1 MTDFPWGTG
10 QPAAK
15 RRRLSWGGQGR
26 WRFNRLLSQARLSRV
41 RAKHR
46 NSEAQYLE
54 SGEIRSHAR
63 AQLRRM
69 ASTITMNAVFDRRPP
84 RSGPG
89 G

>member
-1 MTDFPWGTG
+1 MTDFPRGTG

-15 RRRLSWGGQGR
+15 CRRLSWGGRGR
-26 WRFNRLLSQARLSRV
+26 RRLNRLLSQARLSWL
-41 RAKHR
+41 RAKR
-46 NSEAQYLE
+46 QDGDLE

-69 ASTITMNAVFDRRPP
+69 ASTMTMNAVFERRPP

>member
-26 WRFNRLLSQARLSRV
+26 WRFNRLLSQARLSWL
-41 RAKHR
+41 RAKR
-46 NSEAQYLE
+46 QDGDLE

-69 ASTITMNAVFDRRPP
+69 ASTMTMNAVFERRPP